1 MLYLQRSAAPLTEFA
16 PTWNIPF
23 WTAKYDKLE
32 EVDIMRAWII
42 KNEQKIIDK
51 YADMQGRGNDGGT
64 GLGMQSLTAQY
75 SKFNLFTETQDIPEF
90 QRFFKF
96 LRSEY
101 SAFMKELRTEDR
113 KCSIY
118 SWANVV
124 RPGQDIKRHNHG
136 GYHFSYLSGNMH
148 FDDYKTITTYYH
160 PYDIIQ
166 YDMPNVKGGVTFF
179 PSYIFHGV
187 NSHTEDGKRV
197 SMAFDI
203 FDTAHLKNADFNSI
217 EF

>member
-1 MLYLQRSAAPLTEFA
+1 MLHIQRSMAPLTEFA
-16 PTWNIPF
+16 PAWNFAF
-23 WTAKYDKLE
+23 WTAKYEKLD
-32 EVDIMRAWII
+32 EVDFMREWII
-42 KNEQKIIDK
+42 NNEQRIIDK
-51 YADMQGRGNDGGT
+51 YADTSGRGGDGGT
-64 GLGMQSLTAQY
+64 GLGDNSLTAQY
-75 SKFNLFTETQDIPEF
+75 SKFNLFTETQEIPEF

-101 SAFMKELRTEDR
+101 SNFMKELKTEDR

-148 FDDYKTITTYYH
+148 FDDYKTVTSYYN
-160 PYDIIQ
+160 PFDIIQ

-179 PSYIFHGV
+179 PSYIFHSV
-187 NSHTEDGKRV
+187 NSHTEEGKRV

-203 FDTAHLKNADFNSI
+203 FDTAHLKDADFNSV